1 MRPCMKRQLL
11 LTSAAVALTLGL
23 SPVSAQVHRD
33 RDVNR
38 DQAVPQAQQQD
49 QKSTRSERN
58 SKNERAA
65 PQNSASKK
73 HDASNSRSASDKSSL
88 PDKSK
93 TNATTGEAR
102 RDSDQAADKARQSDA
117 KSDTRNAGATR

>member
-58 SKNERAA
+58 SKNDRAA
-65 PQNSASKK
+65 EFGQQEGRRQQQPLGVGQEQNQR
-73 HDASNSRSASDKSSL
+73 HHRRSA
-88 PDKSK
+88 PRFRP
-93 TNATTGEAR
+93 GGR
-102 RDSDQAADKARQSDA
+102 QGAAIGRKV
-117 KSDTRNAGATR
+117 